1 MENRRKLQVLQNR
14 GLRCALNKGPYES
27 SDELHAEARLYK
39 LKFRREQHLLNFM
52 YDWALDPK
60 KLKVKT
66 KGAAVTR
73 SHSVAGTD
81 HTVCTAATAG
91 KQGSVASVRRA
102 DRSGARRIQHV
113 CKCNVDP
120 VKSDLTKLLCFS

>member
-1 MENRRKLQVLQNR
+1 M
-14 GLRCALNKGPYES
+14 
-27 SDELHAEARLYK
+27 
-39 LKFRREQHLLNFM
+39 
-52 YDWALDPK
+52 
-60 KLKVKT
+60 
-66 KGAAVTR
+66 
-73 SHSVAGTD
+73 AGTD

-120 VKSDLTKLLCFS
+120 VKRGSNKVIMLLLIKDYNSLSQSSGTLQRSPYQTKKRWKINKVIW

>member
-1 MENRRKLQVLQNR
+1 MSQNIDLGRETLRRHTENFKSKSVI
-14 GLRCALNKGPYES
+14 
-27 SDELHAEARLYK
+27 
-39 LKFRREQHLLNFM
+39 
-52 YDWALDPK
+52 
-60 KLKVKT
+60 VI
-66 KGAAVTR
+66 
-73 SHSVAGTD
+73 VAGTD